1 MAYLFGIRVAA
12 AVMDPTT
19 PHRERRLRA
28 KYTQVESRPHA

>member
-19 PHRERRLRA
+19 PHGERRLKA
-28 KYTQVESRPHA
+28 KYAERTGGV